1 MLGLHLVPEEPFV
14 GFQPPRQDYAWL
26 VPPWVFLQPEET
38 HRAPVGGFV
47 TQVSHLLVLLPGEGR
62 KEKGSSFP
70 QLSGPNKSAT
80 WPWSQVSYI
89 KALAACLPGRGEEG
103 GEGGEGGDQERPY

>member
-26 VPPWVFLQPEET
+26 VPPWVFLQPKRPTE
-38 HRAPVGGFV
+38 PGVGGFV

-62 KEKGSSFP
+62 KEKESSFP
-70 QLSGPNKSAT
+70 QLSGLNKPAT

-89 KALAACLPGRGEEG
+89 KALAACLPGRGK
-103 GEGGEGGDQERPY
+103 EGGEGGDQERPY